1 MKRKLDN
8 RTTHINNHFVPKFYL
23 QNFTF
28 DGKRCYIIRNGV
40 NKVFTNSIS
49 TIAYEKYLNSEGY
62 EKFLGGNYE
71 NRFAECIDKIDF
83 HRKMRNSGLHHP
95 LYPGCWDLIFDFAA
109 FMWSH
114 NKYTRELIAQ
124 NISDD
129 VKKLPEFSSIEHEI
143 RCNDFYAKDVFECVR
158 NDIDEWKLI
167 LRMNP
172 DQNYGFITSDNPC
185 RISRVDEDLLKNI
198 NSPSFTE
205 DQSHLFTNNVKV
217 NYNVQSS
224 DRTKI
229 DSGKIDI
236 RLDDDSTLFMPL
248 THDMYLMLF
257 KNHDVVEFL
266 NQETNFRSNDIR
278 GICNWL
284 TYVNRQD
291 ECYSKVESSLSMYL
305 P

>member
-1 MKRKLDN
+1 MKRRLDN
-8 RTTHINNHFVPKFYL
+8 RKTHIDNHFVPRCYL
-23 QNFTF
+23 KNFTF
-28 DGKRCYIIRNGV
+28 DGKRCHILRNGV
-40 NKVFTNSIS
+40 SKIFTNSVS

-62 EKFLGGNYE
+62 EKFLGSNYE
-71 NRFAECIDKIDF
+71 NRFAECINEINI
-83 HRKMRNSGLHHP
+83 HRRMRIAGLHHP
-95 LYPGCWDLIFDFAA
+95 LHPGCWDLIFDFAA

-124 NISDD
+124 NVSDD
-129 VKKLPEFSSIEHEI
+129 VKKLPEFSSIENDI

-158 NDIDEWKLI
+158 EDIGGWKLI

-172 DQNYGFITSDNPC
+172 DQNYGFITSDKPC
-185 RISRVDEDLLKNI
+185 VISRVDEDLLRSI

-205 DQSHLFTNNVKV
+205 DQSHLFRNNVRG
-217 NYNVQSS
+217 NYNVYSA

-229 DSGKIDI
+229 DSGKINI
-236 RLDDDSTLFMPL
+236 RLDDDSVFLMPL

-266 NQETNFRSNDIR
+266 KRETHFDKIDMRNM
-278 GICNWL
+278 CNYL
-284 TYVNRQD
+284 TYTNRKE
-291 ECYSKVESSLSMYL
+291 ECYSKVEDSLRVYL